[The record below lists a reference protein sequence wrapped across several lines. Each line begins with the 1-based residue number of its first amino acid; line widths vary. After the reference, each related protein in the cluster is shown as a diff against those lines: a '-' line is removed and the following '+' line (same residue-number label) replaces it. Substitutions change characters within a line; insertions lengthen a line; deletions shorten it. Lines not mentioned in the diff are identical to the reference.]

1 MFLTSSPWLHE
12 RSWTSVQEYLKHD
25 DLILVPIGAT
35 EQHGRHTPLMV
46 DTGWA
51 IAVAEGAALATGTLV
66 APPQHRGLVAASPG
80 LLRRADLSGP
90 RR

>member
-1 MFLTSSPWLHE
+1 MLLTSSPWLHE
-12 RSWTSVQEYLKHD
+12 RSRTSVQEYLKHD

-51 IAVAEGAALATGTLV
+51 IAVAEGAAW
-66 APPQHRGLVAASPG
+66 PPARWSRRRSTWAGRRIIWPIAA
-80 LLRRADLSGP
+80 R
-90 RR
+90 